1 LKFVRICILLLDEIH
16 VGLRLNAIQKQKIG
30 MAVAVIAIAVMAPTG
45 FEMMGR
51 QTRKTDTTMKAIG

>member
-1 LKFVRICILLLDEIH
+1 
-16 VGLRLNAIQKQKIG
+16 

>member
-1 LKFVRICILLLDEIH
+1 LYILLLDEIH